1 MNSPNS
7 ESEGAGGTQRLV
19 RAIGKSKAM
28 EIILSGRNF
37 SAQEAEQWGL
47 VSKVLP
53 PNEVLDE
60 AIKLGQ
66 EIANLSQPAIQAAK
80 ETINSGG

>member
-1 MNSPNS
+1 
-7 ESEGAGGTQRLV
+7 LV

-37 SAQEAEQWGL
+37 NAQEAEQWGL

-53 PNEVLDE
+53 VDKVLDE
-60 AIKLGQ
+60 AIRLGQ
-66 EIANLSQPAIQAAK
+66 EIASLSQPSIQAAK
-80 ETINSGG
+80 ESINRGSEMCRL